1 MAQGDVDVQI
11 VDATASAVDT
21 AVTAMRTTANDKWL
35 MTKIG
40 NVSNVVTSLMILM
53 MAYM

>member
-11 VDATASAVDT
+11 VAATTAAVDT

-35 MTKIG
+35 MCSINNGTEVCIV
-40 NVSNVVTSLMILM
+40 NVEE
-53 MAYM
+53 A